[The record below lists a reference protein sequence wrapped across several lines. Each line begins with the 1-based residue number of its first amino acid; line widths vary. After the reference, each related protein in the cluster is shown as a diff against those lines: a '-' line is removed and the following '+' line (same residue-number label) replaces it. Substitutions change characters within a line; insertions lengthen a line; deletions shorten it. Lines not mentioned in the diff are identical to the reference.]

1 MDVYL
6 HFVNFDERLTQILK
20 DLKQIKGD
28 LKMALVTL
36 DTLTQDVADET
47 TLDASII
54 ALLDNISA
62 QLKAAGNDQ
71 AKLDALDAAINANKA
86 AIAAAIQANTPAP
99 PAV

>member
-99 PAV
+99 PPA